1 MKHSDVTLLGL
12 KQVFSEE
19 KFRLL
24 IISFKK
30 ENVSERKKLITHRD
44 KYTHTLL
51 YEYIP
56 NKIHGIRSIFFFTF
70 VTRYLSKSSSIFNC
84 IYSFKYD
91 CWY

>member
-30 ENVSERKKLITHRD
+30 ENVSERKKLIDHMFMRNLD
-44 KYTHTLL
+44 
-51 YEYIP
+51 
-56 NKIHGIRSIFFFTF
+56 GF
-70 VTRYLSKSSSIFNC
+70 
-84 IYSFKYD
+84 
-91 CWY
+91 